1 MPTHET
7 IELACI
13 AVTAVALVTQTI
25 ILLVIALGASKAIKS
40 LKNDLDDMRGTVMPT
55 VHNVRDL
62 VERLSPKVERMIT
75 DASEITAGFR
85 RQAVAVEEVGGE
97 VLAKVRKETGRLDTM
112 FSSTLDAVDKASN
125 YVTHA
130 VSKPIRQISGLLA
143 SLKAIVESLTAP
155 ETAYKKPAVYSD
167 STHDDLREDKDMF
180 V

>member
-25 ILLVIALGASKAIKS
+25 ILLVIALGANKAIKS
-40 LKNDLDDMRGTVMPT
+40 LKEDIDDMRASVMPT

-62 VERLSPKVERMIT
+62 VDRLSPKVEQTIT
-75 DASEITAGFR
+75 DVSEITAGLR

-97 VLAKVRKETGRLDTM
+97 VLARVRKETGRLDQM
-112 FSSTLDAVDKASN
+112 FSGTLDAVDKASN
-125 YVTHA
+125 FVTHA
-130 VSKPIRQISGLLA
+130 VSKPIRQISGILA
-143 SLKAIVESLTAP
+143 SLKAIVESLSTP
-155 ETAYKKPAVYSD
+155 DTTYKKPSGYSD
-167 STHDDLREDKDMF
+167 SIHDDKDMF